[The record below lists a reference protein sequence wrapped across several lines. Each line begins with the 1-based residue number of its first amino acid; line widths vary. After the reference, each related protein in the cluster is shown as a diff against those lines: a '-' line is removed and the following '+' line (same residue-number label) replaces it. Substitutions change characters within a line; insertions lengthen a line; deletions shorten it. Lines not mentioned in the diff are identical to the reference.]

1 MDLKPTRIT
10 EESIRGY
17 GKPLHTSSQGPASEG
32 EAFRFIADVYRYD
45 FSGKITVGILT
56 GKKREIRLTRLERH
70 VKTVELLIQLEGD
83 AVIYLAKA
91 SAGIPAPEEVQAFMF
106 NQGEAIALDEGVWH
120 WIPFPLKK
128 DCTTLVIYKD
138 GTGSQ
143 DYEAKDLY

>member
-1 MDLKPTRIT
+1 MDSKHIRIT

-17 GKPLHTSSQGPASEG
+17 GKPLHTSSRGPISEDD
-32 EAFRFIADVYRYD
+32 AFRYVSDVYRYD
-45 FSGKITVGILT
+45 FRGNITVGILT
-56 GKKREIRLTRLERH
+56 GKKRDIRLTRLERH
-70 VKTVELLIQLEGD
+70 VRTAELLIQLEGD

-91 SAGIPAPEEVQAFMF
+91 SAGVPAPEEVRAFVF

-120 WIPFPLKK
+120 WIPFPLKN

-143 DYEAKDLY
+143 DYEAEDLH